1 MSNMTLH
8 FSCESSINV
17 NIAVCDQAAKW
28 RIYKINSLDH
38 VVGKT
43 AYDLVTDENVRMVF
57 SEELLQATAQSK

>member
-1 MSNMTLH
+1 MTLH

-17 NIAVCDQAAKW
+17 CDQAAKW
-28 RIYKINSLDH
+28 RDKINSLYH

>member
-1 MSNMTLH
+1 MLNMTLH
-8 FSCESSINV
+8 FSCESSVNV

-28 RIYKINSLDH
+28 RDKINSLDH

-43 AYDLVTDENVRMVF
+43 AYDLVTDANVRMVF

>member
-1 MSNMTLH
+1 MTLH

-28 RIYKINSLDH
+28 RDEINSLDH

>member
-1 MSNMTLH
+1 MIKQRGGD
-8 FSCESSINV
+8 EINLV
-17 NIAVCDQAAKW
+17 
-28 RIYKINSLDH
+28 YL

>member
-1 MSNMTLH
+1 MTLH
-8 FSCESSINV
+8 FSCESSVNV
-17 NIAVCDQAAKW
+17 NIAVYDQAAKW
-28 RIYKINSLDH
+28 RDKINSLDH